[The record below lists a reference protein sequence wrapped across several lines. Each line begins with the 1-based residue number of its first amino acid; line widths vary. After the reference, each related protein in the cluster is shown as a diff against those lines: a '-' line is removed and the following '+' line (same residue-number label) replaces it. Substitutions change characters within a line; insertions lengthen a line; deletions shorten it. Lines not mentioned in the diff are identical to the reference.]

1 METDQITDLFSRTG
15 TEQIKRKADACWH
28 ATLDIKCPY
37 CGTNTDILDTDEWSN
52 DWAYKF
58 GRLETRAKIDAE
70 VQCPNCKLIF
80 EVENVIW

>member
-1 METDQITDLFSRTG
+1 MEAIEPFVGTG
-15 TEQIKRKADACWH
+15 TEQEKKKVEAYWQ
-28 ATLDIKCPY
+28 ATLDVKCPY
-37 CGTNTDILDTDEWSN
+37 CGHIVDILDTDEWSN

-58 GRLETRAKIDAE
+58 GKLETRTKIDAE